1 MIRSANNVM
10 LTRAEYRELAEKV
23 SQKIIDELPDDANPL
38 MLLSTTVDLTIAL
51 TGMENELFG
60 EENEE

>member
-60 EENEE
+60 EEKEE